1 MAMVNTEEWFDQHT
15 NELVEDIY
23 MLVRIPS
30 VSVKTEDPEM
40 PYGPECRR
48 VLDACLKLGESMG
61 FTPFNHENYCG
72 TLLWKGEMEEEI
84 GFFGHADVVPAGEG
98 WTYKP
103 YEPTVENGLIMGRGV
118 ADNKGS
124 VLAALYALRYL
135 KENGYKPRHSMRIFF
150 GCSEETNM
158 EDLEYYVA
166 HYKQPV
172 FSVVADYRFPGAY
185 GEKGLLELDAECR
198 EESRVLVSF
207 ASGVMSNAVPAH
219 AEAVLYVPEN
229 WKETKQA
236 LKALGAETEEG
247 EEAGTYR
254 VSVEGIPAHA
264 AFPEGSESAEV
275 KLAGILL
282 KAGVLDEGGKRLM
295 TVCSELFEDYYGK
308 GLGIEYSDAESGKL
322 THVGGMASY
331 EKGVFRQN
339 INIRY
344 SVTADYETLIK
355 QLKERLGQYRFEV
368 TRIHHSGPSYID
380 PELPVIQKMTE
391 IANRVLK
398 TDLKPV
404 VIGGGTYARK
414 LDRAI
419 AYGMGMPVRRMPF
432 GKTRGGAH
440 QADEYVEIED
450 LKKAFLIYVEAIQAM
465 DELVSETMI

>member
-1 MAMVNTEEWFDQHT
+1 
-15 NELVEDIY
+15 
-23 MLVRIPS
+23 
-30 VSVKTEDPEM
+30 
-40 PYGPECRR
+40 
-48 VLDACLKLGESMG
+48 
-61 FTPFNHENYCG
+61 
-72 TLLWKGEMEEEI
+72 
-84 GFFGHADVVPAGEG
+84 
-98 WTYKP
+98 
-103 YEPTVENGLIMGRGV
+103 
-118 ADNKGS
+118 
-124 VLAALYALRYL
+124 
-135 KENGYKPRHSMRIFF
+135 
-150 GCSEETNM
+150 
-158 EDLEYYVA
+158 
-166 HYKQPV
+166 
-172 FSVVADYRFPGAY
+172 
-185 GEKGLLELDAECR
+185 
-198 EESRVLVSF
+198 
-207 ASGVMSNAVPAH
+207 
-219 AEAVLYVPEN
+219 
-229 WKETKQA
+229 
-236 LKALGAETEEG
+236 
-247 EEAGTYR
+247 
-254 VSVEGIPAHA
+254 
-264 AFPEGSESAEV
+264 
-275 KLAGILL
+275 
-282 KAGVLDEGGKRLM
+282 
-295 TVCSELFEDYYGK
+295 
-308 GLGIEYSDAESGKL
+308 
-322 THVGGMASY
+322 MASY